1 MGEPRDEYQ
10 RTLAFAEIALGQIR
24 ALSQPASPRNY
35 EIWYNYAT
43 GYNSA
48 LNSAVNQVIEQKGS
62 LGEADLEHIYNTYI
76 STNRVGEQIDTVGA
90 RVLDEIKQVLEMI
103 DAASGS
109 ATSYSEDLADASAKL
124 AGAYDGDTLRA
135 VIERL
140 MDGARAMEM
149 NNKKLDASLSA
160 SKQEIEQLQH
170 NLAVVRSESLTD
182 PLTSL
187 SNRKSFDLSLA
198 HAIVTAKQRNEPLSL
213 IMADVDHFKQFN
225 DKFGHLTGD
234 QVLRLV
240 AVAMKHNVKGQDI
253 VARYGG
259 EEFVIALP
267 DTTLRS
273 AAAVADHIRRAVM
286 AKELMKRSSGERL
299 GRVTISVGIAQLHGS
314 ETAQSLIERADA
326 CLYAAKRQGRQSY
339 CLRKRSGGHD
349 HRAGVGPGRVAE
361 SGRKVPDEGAE
372 GQRATAPE
380 TSVAGSIWTD
390 SPQPQAAVWFGLLN
404 TNCAA
409 SFSTL

>member
-48 LNSAVNQVIEQKGS
+48 LNRAINQAIEQKGS
-62 LGEADLEHIYNTYI
+62 LGEADLDHIYNTYI

-187 SNRKSFDLSLA
+187 SNRKAFDLSLA

-273 AAAVADHIRRAVM
+273 AAAVADQIRRAVM

-299 GRVTISVGIAQLHGS
+299 
-314 ETAQSLIERADA
+314 
-326 CLYAAKRQGRQSY
+326 AA
-339 CLRKRSGGHD
+339 
-349 HRAGVGPGRVAE
+349 
-361 SGRKVPDEGAE
+361 
-372 GQRATAPE
+372 
-380 TSVAGSIWTD
+380 
-390 SPQPQAAVWFGLLN
+390 
-404 TNCAA
+404 
-409 SFSTL
+409 